1 MNFKETLARVVERH
15 DLDRGQMGAAMRA
28 IMSGETTPA
37 QIAGFLIAL
46 RMKGE
51 TVDEITA
58 AAEVMRELVTK
69 VSVDKAYREQLVD
82 TCGTGGD
89 ASGLFNVSTA
99 CAFVVAAAGGR
110 VAKHGNRS
118 VSSRSGSADVLEAAG
133 VKLELGPKDVARC
146 IKEVGVG
153 FMFAPAFHGAMK
165 HAIGPRKEMGVRT
178 IFNLIGP
185 LTNPANAPN
194 QVLGVFDVKWVEPLA
209 EVLDKLGSQHV
220 MVVNSEEG
228 LDEISIV
235 KPTLV
240 AELREG
246 MLRVYAIDPAEYGL
260 NHSSLEALKV
270 NNAQESLALIRR
282 IFGGEPGPARDM
294 LLLNAGAALYVCG
307 KARDLAQGIE
317 QAVAAIQDGGAARKL
332 ESLVALSRQ
341 LGAMAA

>member
-1 MNFKETLARVVERH
+1 MNFKDALARVVERH
-15 DLDRGQMGAAMRA
+15 DLDRNQMSAAMRA
-28 IMSGETTPA
+28 IMSGDTTPA

-69 VSVDKAYREQLVD
+69 VTVDKAYREQLVD

-133 VKLELGPKDVARC
+133 VRLDLGPKEVARC

-228 LDEISIV
+228 LDEISIA

-240 AELREG
+240 AELHEG

-260 NHSSLEALKV
+260 SHSSLEGLKV
-270 NNAQESLALIRR
+270 NSAEESLALIRR
-282 IFGGEPGPARDM
+282 VFSGEPGPARDM

-307 KARDLAQGIE
+307 KARDFAQGIE
-317 QAVAAIQDGGAARKL
+317 QAAAAILDGGAARKL
-332 ESLVALSRQ
+332 EALIALSRE
-341 LGAMAA
+341 LGAAA

>member
-1 MNFKETLARVVERH
+1 MNFKDALARVVERH
-15 DLDRGQMGAAMRA
+15 DLDRSQMSAAMRA
-28 IMSGETTPA
+28 IMGGETTPA

-69 VSVDKAYREQLVD
+69 VLVDKAYREQLVD

-133 VKLELGPKDVARC
+133 VRLDLGPKEVARC

-153 FMFAPAFHGAMK
+153 FMFAPAFHGAMRY
-165 HAIGPRKEMGVRT
+165 AIGPRKEMGVRT

-185 LTNPANAPN
+185 LTNPASAPN

-228 LDEISIV
+228 LDEISIA

-260 NHSSLEALKV
+260 NHSSLDSLKV
-270 NNAQESLALIRR
+270 SSAEESLALIRR
-282 IFGGEPGPARDM
+282 VFSGEPGPARDM

-307 KARDLAQGIE
+307 KARDFAQGIE
-317 QAVAAIQDGGAARKL
+317 QAAAAIKDGGAARKL
-332 ESLVALSRQ
+332 DALIALSRQ
-341 LGAMAA
+341 LGAAA